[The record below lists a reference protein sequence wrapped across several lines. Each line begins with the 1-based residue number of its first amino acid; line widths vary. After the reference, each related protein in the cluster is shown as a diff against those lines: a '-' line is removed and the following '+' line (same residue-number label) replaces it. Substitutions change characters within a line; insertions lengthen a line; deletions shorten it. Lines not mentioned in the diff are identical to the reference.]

1 MAIVWCC
8 AIAVDYL
15 STLVPIHW
23 WQDKTFVLCTFS
35 LEIVNIVQLADAHEL
50 WSESTSNGTWKY
62 FKPGI
67 SLVPRPPSPSKRK
80 GGSVNIVQHFCTAM
94 NFSST
99 IWLAGLAI
107 ISPVLGFFITNLLAV
122 YTHHTL
128 QTYLLS
134 MPPIYWTHFQDL
146 SIATWCEVVLYL
158 QDPPFLFGGGLVQ
171 H

>member
-1 MAIVWCC
+1 MAIVWCR

-62 FKPGI
+62 YKPGI
-67 SLVPRPPSPSKRK
+67 SLVPKPPFTLQEER
-80 GGSVNIVQHFCTAM
+80 GFGEY
-94 NFSST
+94 SST
-99 IWLAGLAI
+99 FLYLHEFQQHYLIGWFGNYLTCVGLLDHKPLSCI
-107 ISPVLGFFITNLLAV
+107 YS
-122 YTHHTL
+122 HTL
-128 QTYLLS
+128 QTYQLS

-158 QDPPFLFGGGLVQ
+158 
-171 H
+171 